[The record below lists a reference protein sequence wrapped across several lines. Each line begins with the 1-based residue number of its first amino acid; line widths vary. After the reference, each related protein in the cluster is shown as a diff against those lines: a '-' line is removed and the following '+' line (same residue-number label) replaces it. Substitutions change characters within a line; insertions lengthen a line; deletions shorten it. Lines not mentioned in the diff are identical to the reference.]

1 MLKFICIF
9 FGIILS
15 FASEGQANLPTS
27 YGFDSLSLPNGWKT
41 KNTAYYSASGNTPP
55 ALKFD
60 NSADYLEIHFEE
72 SPGVLSYFIVGNL
85 FSGGDFIVEE
95 SINGSNWS
103 VIKGYNNLPTTYT
116 LFHDTLNENTRF
128 IRFKYLNKA
137 IGNVGLDDV
146 SISLGA
152 NLPYPKL
159 RCSINNI
166 FLKNGSSQ
174 FISGPDIGELDTVNL
189 LLENIGNVDLLIDS
203 VKIIEDVF
211 GSYSFGNI
219 LVSEIDSMS
228 VDTLKIV
235 FNPTVEGSNY
245 VLLYIYVNNSDVF
258 KLNLKGIAG
267 EKASEPIGDLSN
279 LYFSDMKTYSLE
291 MNFEYDKVAD
301 GFLVLKSNQ
310 NTPLSI
316 SDGVSYKIG
325 NYIGDWMVVSNDTS
339 KLIKP
344 KSILANTNYFFKI
357 LAYNGQESFLNYNQ
371 SNGLE
376 GNIITPVSMQPSDY
390 YSNVILKDESFLSQL
405 TSTISNHTSFPY
417 SDYTVNILIPF
428 EIRDTLNNQYVITC
442 VYSGEKV
449 VFDLPFDWSET
460 GFSREHSYCHNW
472 MPSNP
477 SNNPEKPEYQDLHHL
492 FPVIFK
498 NVNETRSN
506 YPLGEV
512 DQVISSY
519 FDSKFGYNNQGELVF
534 EPRDQHKGDAARC
547 VFYMCTAYHSN
558 SENWSL
564 KPFISSSIPYGQNQ
578 YILKKWNLIDPPSNW
593 EIARNDYIASVQGNR
608 NPFID
613 HPEFA
618 CDIDFYTMSYMDGE
632 NCSKLGVDSIK
643 NNQSVKVIPN
653 PTSKEFKIS
662 VNQQIENITM
672 MNQFGEVLFTE
683 FVNSNEWE
691 YEGGFLRS
699 GVYFLKVQTK
709 VKSSIVKLVVY

>member
-9 FGIILS
+9 CGIILPFVS
-15 FASEGQANLPTS
+15 DGQANLPTS
-27 YGFDSLSLPNGWKT
+27 YGFESLSLPNGWKT
-41 KNTAYYSASGNTPP
+41 KNTAYYSASGNIPP

-60 NSADYLEIHFEE
+60 NSSDYLEIHFEE

-103 VIKGYNNLPTTYT
+103 VIKVYNNLPTTYT
-116 LFHDTLNENTRF
+116 LFHDTLSEDTRF

-174 FISGPDIGELDTVNL
+174 FISGLDIGEQDTVNL

-203 VKIIEDVF
+203 VKLIEDVF
-211 GSYSFGNI
+211 GSYSFANTMDN
-219 LVSEIDSMS
+219 VIDSMF

-235 FNPTVEGSNY
+235 FNPAVEGSNY
-245 VLLYIYVNNSDVF
+245 ASLYIYVNNSDVF
-258 KLNLKGIAG
+258 KLNLKGIGGA
-267 EKASEPIGDLSN
+267 KASEPLGSFSN
-279 LYFSDMKTYSLE
+279 FYFSDVKTFSFGI
-291 MNFEYDKVAD
+291 NFQYNQLVD
-301 GFLVLKSNQ
+301 GFLVLKSHQ

-344 KSILANTNYFFKI
+344 KSILANTNYYFKI
-357 LAYNGQESFLNYNQ
+357 LAFNGQESFLNYNQ
-371 SNGLE
+371 SNVLE
-376 GNIITPVSMQPSDY
+376 SNILTPASMQPSDY
-390 YSNVILKDESFLSQL
+390 YSNVTLKDESFVSQL
-405 TSTISNHTSFPY
+405 TYTISNHTSFPY
-417 SDYTVNILIPF
+417 KDYTKNILEAF
-428 EIRDTLNNQYVITC
+428 ELRDTLNHLYTVTC
-442 VYSGEKV
+442 VYSGENK
-449 VFDLPFDWSET
+449 VFDLPFDWSDND
-460 GFSREHSYCHNW
+460 FSREHTYCHNW

-477 SNNPEKPEYQDLHHL
+477 ANNPEKPEYQDLHHL
-492 FPVIFK
+492 FPVVFK

-512 DQVISSY
+512 DQVLSTY
-519 FDSKFGYNNQGELVF
+519 FDCKFGYNNEGELVF
-534 EPRDQHKGDAARC
+534 EPRDQHKGDAARAI
-547 VFYMCTAYHSN
+547 FYMCTAYQSPT
-558 SENWSL
+558 ENWSL
-564 KPFISSSIPYGQNQ
+564 KPVISSSIPYNQ
-578 YILKKWNLIDPPSNW
+578 DQDVLKKWNLIDPPSNW
-593 EIARNDYIASVQGNR
+593 EIARNDYIASIQGNR

-618 CDIDFYTMSYMDGE
+618 CDIDFYTMNYMDGE

-643 NNQSVKVIPN
+643 YNQIVKVIPN

-662 VNQQIENITM
+662 VNQKIEKVTL
-672 MNQFGEVLFTE
+672 MNQFGKVLFTE
-683 FVNSNEWE
+683 SVNNKEWE
-691 YEGGFLRS
+691 YEGGFLGG
-699 GVYFLKVQTK
+699 GVYLLKIETK
-709 VKSSIVKLVVY
+709 IKSSIVKLVVY